1 MKIFS
6 LIHQKGG
13 VGKSTLTFNLANNL
27 KDYGKVCILDVD
39 YQGSLYEIRETSD
52 IPIFHISQ
60 LEEVRSLNYDLVFID
75 TPPYIFEELETIC
88 KISDVIL
95 VPMKPGPLDMLA
107 VKKTIHFIKEY
118 KAQDK
123 ALIVF
128 NMVKPK
134 TSLTEQINEVVS
146 TYDIPISNNSISD
159 LVVFSRSVLVN
170 GVESNNNAQRQ
181 LDKLTKEILLK

>member
-170 GVESNNNAQRQ
+170 GVESHNNAQRQ